1 MDVTIDEAR
10 IQRML
15 QKNQATSYGLT
26 LVVGLPFAQAFRE
39 QAAALQEELEKVA
52 AGAFTWYQPAQMHA
66 TVYAPKRGDY
76 ARSGPLRGEEMPGLD
91 AYLAHLA
98 GHYAQLAPFV
108 AQLGTPTL
116 TPDGVLIFHEMQG
129 MARPAPP
136 LPALPPA
143 WLDKPK
149 HSGGGLVC
157 SIGYLRQPERL
168 QAAER
173 RAAISET
180 LVAANGQGA
189 TAAPIEHVWLVHYRT
204 RTLGDI
210 VGRLAFP
217 LGRRQEMDSA
227 QMYAA
232 LGLAG

>member
-1 MDVTIDEAR
+1 MDLTIDEAR

-15 QKNQATSYGLT
+15 RKNQATSYGLT
-26 LVVGLPFAQAFRE
+26 LVVGLPFAQAFQER
-39 QAAALQEELEKVA
+39 ATALQEELEKVA
-52 AGAFTWYQPAQMHA
+52 AGAFAWYQPAQMHA

-76 ARSGPLRGEEMPGLD
+76 ARSGPLRGEEIPGLD

-98 GHYAQLAPFV
+98 GHYAQLAPFA
-108 AQLGTPTL
+108 AQMGTPTL
-116 TPDGVLIFHEMQG
+116 TPDGVLIFHEVQG
-129 MARPAPP
+129 IARPTPP
-136 LPALPPA
+136 PPAMPPA
-143 WLDKPK
+143 WLDQPK

-168 QAAER
+168 QAAET

-180 LVAANGQGA
+180 LAAASGQGA
-189 TAAPIEHVWLVHYRT
+189 TAAPIERVWLVHYRT
-204 RTLGDI
+204 RTLGNI

-217 LGRRQEMDSA
+217 LGQRQEMERA
-227 QMYAA
+227 QMCAA